1 MRDQKSVLITG
12 CSTGIGRCAAETLKQ
27 HGYRVFATARKRED
41 VAQLIEDGFESVQ
54 LDLANSASI
63 HSAVETIL
71 HKTDGELYALFN
83 NGAYGQTGAVEDL
96 TRDVLREQF
105 ETNLFGTHELTNL
118 VIPVMRRQGEGR
130 IIQNSSVLGFVSLKY
145 RGAYNASKYA
155 MEGLTDTLR
164 MELKGS
170 GIHVSLIEPGP
181 IESHFRKNA
190 YAAYK
195 RNINKNESYHKANYE
210 QMEQRLQTEG
220 PVVPFTLGPEAVVKK
235 LIQALESKRP
245 KARYYVTLPTYLFAY
260 LKRLLPVKALD
271 RVLEKI

>member
-1 MRDQKSVLITG
+1 MSDQKSILITG
-12 CSTGIGRCAAETLKQ
+12 CSTGIGRCAAEKLKQ
-27 HGYRVFATARKRED
+27 RGYRVFATARKQED
-41 VAQLIEDGFESVQ
+41 VAQLINDGIESVQ

-63 HSAVETIL
+63 RSAVKLIL
-71 HKTDGELYALFN
+71 HKSGGELFALFN

-96 TRDVLREQF
+96 TRDALREQF

-118 VIPVMRRQGEGR
+118 VIPVMRRQGGGR
-130 IIQNSSVLGFVSLKY
+130 IIQNSSVLGFVALKY

-155 MEGLTDTLR
+155 MEGLTDTMR

-170 GIHVSLIEPGP
+170 GIYVSLIEPGP
-181 IESHFRKNA
+181 IETHFRKNA

-195 RNINKNESYHKANYE
+195 RNINTENSYHKAIYE
-210 QMEQRLQTEG
+210 LMEQRLQTEG

-245 KARYYVTLPTYLFAY
+245 KARYYVTLPTYLFGY
-260 LKRLLPVKALD
+260 LKRLLPVNILD
-271 RVLEKI
+271 RILEKI